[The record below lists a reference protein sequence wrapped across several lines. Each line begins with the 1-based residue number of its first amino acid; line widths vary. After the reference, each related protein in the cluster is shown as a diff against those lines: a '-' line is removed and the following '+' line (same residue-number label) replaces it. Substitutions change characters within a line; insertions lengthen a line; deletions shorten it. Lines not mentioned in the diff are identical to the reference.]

1 MCMGVKFQA
10 EHSCKPGMAF
20 WSWSPEAR
28 ETHTNRRVTLKVS
41 PSSVFIGALRVRH
54 GTLVLKHSHVQ
65 GGGPRSRVQPPG
77 TLCTVPGWA
86 SSPLHEPLLQERPP
100 AYNLP
105 SVCRSPRMGAVEV
118 TGEILGTQKE
128 DRPPSSGLRSLPLS
142 TPGQPCSAHH
152 GPRNAGGGGHPGPSC
167 TVWFPFL

>member
-1 MCMGVKFQA
+1 MGVKFQA

-142 TPGQPCSAHH
+142 TPGQP
-152 GPRNAGGGGHPGPSC
+152 
-167 TVWFPFL
+167 